1 MWPNGHIDQF
11 NFFNSKL
18 MNERLEFYWYS
29 LNKIMDHIR
38 FSDAKAALFLSIYG
52 ILISLFFTKSVN
64 VWAEISEASMAE
76 QVLLVITG
84 VFSVISIYFAFNTV
98 NPRLKNPTSTSIIY
112 FGDVHKKFNTA
123 EEYYA
128 FGKKR
133 FESKEEVFR
142 DLSDQVYVNSTIAY
156 KKFFNV
162 SWALR
167 FFVLSIMTF
176 LLANLF

>member
-1 MWPNGHIDQF
+1 MDE
-11 NFFNSKL
+11 K
-18 MNERLEFYWYS
+18 LEFYWYS

-52 ILISLFFTKSVN
+52 ILISIFFSQSDH
-64 VWAEISEASMAE
+64 VWLDILEGSSIK
-76 QVLLVITG
+76 QFLLILTG
-84 VFSVISIYFAFNTV
+84 IFSVISIYFAFNAV
-98 NPRLKNPTSTSIIY
+98 NPRLKNPTSTSIVY
-112 FGDVHKKFNTA
+112 FGDIHKKFSTP
-123 EEYYA
+123 EEYYE
-128 FGKKR
+128 FGQKR
-133 FESKEEVFR
+133 FQDPDEVFR

-176 LLANLF
+176 LVANLFSL